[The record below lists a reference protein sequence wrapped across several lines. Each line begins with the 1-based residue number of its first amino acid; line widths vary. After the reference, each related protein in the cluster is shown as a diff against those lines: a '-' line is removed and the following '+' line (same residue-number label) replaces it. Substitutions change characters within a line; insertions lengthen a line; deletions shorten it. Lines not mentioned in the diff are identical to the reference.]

1 MTTTFIATLWLL
13 LAATAATA
21 AAEPLAVPKTGV
33 CPSGYASSGSYC
45 TPTSDRAPRAIPK
58 VGVCPGDWSSSGAYC
73 VEPQRP
79 R

>member
-1 MTTTFIATLWLL
+1 MKTITVITLALLTATV
-13 LAATAATA
+13 ATAQ
-21 AAEPLAVPKTGV
+21 PLPVPKTGV

-45 TPTSDRAPRAIPK
+45 TPTSDRAPRAVPK
-58 VGVCPGDWSSSGAYC
+58 VGTCPGNWSSTGSYC